1 MLLFSSGTFTVDG
14 ITVFP
19 DHADP
24 NQFWYLPGPV
34 GLESEADSTEPQF
47 LLILYTPDVAAA
59 GIKGTGFLNVT
70 LAFKVSDMTQSKIIG
85 QIRTQFPDVSNPRL
99 SPVPFDEGTVQVVA
113 LDLQGSGG
121 DAARAR
127 VRQSNTSWARAIQSS
142 SATTMRCSLSLSA
155 KRARRSSNKLF
166 KMA

>member
-70 LAFKVSDMTQSKIIG
+70 LALKLSDMTQSRIIG
-85 QIRTQFPDVSNPRL
+85 QIRTNFPNVSDPL
-99 SPVPFDEGTVQVVA
+99 
-113 LDLQGSGG
+113 L
-121 DAARAR
+121 
-127 VRQSNTSWARAIQSS
+127 
-142 SATTMRCSLSLSA
+142 
-155 KRARRSSNKLF
+155 
-166 KMA
+166 